1 MLDSVGKGNVGSGD
15 GLLELVEVH
24 HHEVDHLDIVL
35 AGLGHVLLRVT
46 TAQQGAV
53 HLGVQR
59 LHAAVHHLGIAGK
72 LLNRGNG
79 HARSLNRLGGSARRD
94 NLNAK
99 IVNQCSCEIDD
110 AGLVGDRDQRA
121 PDLHISGH
129 AFLLVAK
136 GALMPHDCS
145 IDPLFHIHH

>member
-1 MLDSVGKGNVGSGD
+1 MSICVGKGHVGGGN
-15 GLLELVEVH
+15 GLLKLVKVN

-35 AGLGHVLLRVT
+35 AGLGHMLLGVT

-53 HLGVQR
+53 HLGVQC
-59 LHAAVHHLGIAGK
+59 LHAAIHHLRVAGK
-72 LLNRGNG
+72 LLDRGNG

-94 NLNAK
+94 NLNVK

-136 GALMPHDCS
+136 GALMPQGYG